1 MLWRNQ
7 AKDYAGYTTNMPGGL
22 LQLVGTGAQNELV
35 NGNPSMTHFRS
46 VYRRHTN
53 FAMEQ
58 IRLVMTASNLEFN
71 VNSTRTFSC
80 KVERIANLLH
90 DCYLVLN
97 IPDIWSPM
105 KFTNSA
111 TMPTGYDA
119 RSNSMGYEFQWIR
132 NLGYNL
138 IDSVEVTMNGQVIQ
152 RMTGE
157 WMKMYSYLTHDAN
170 KRKIIDRM
178 IGNVPEVYDPA
189 NAYDRVNQ
197 YPHAIAVSTLPTAA
211 PQTRIPEPSIRG
223 RQLIVPLHFWFC
235 ENPGL
240 ALPLTSLQNTDV
252 YINVT
257 VRGLND
263 LYTVIDTTPN
273 LANLVVTAGVSTS
286 DGSSSTGR
294 IVTYTAV
301 GSSQMVVGQR
311 VTITGMS
318 PSIYNASNVE
328 VVSVSS
334 TTFTVALE
342 ITAGST
348 SGQSGSVTGP
358 SNPTFGQRVA
368 PVNYPLQLFLSPP
381 LTTGLPSNT
390 SLTTWIPDFYV
401 EANYIYLTEMEM
413 NQLARADQTFLVKTI
428 KYVNKEGQFGGNT
441 DLEIPMFNLV
451 TRIVFTSQRSDRRLV
466 NDWDNYTNWTNPN
479 RAPWSSISADVDTVL
494 YSSGQQQV
502 SSVAPRDSIID
513 GVLLFDGKERFNPL
527 PLPFFSLQQM
537 YKYATGQITE
547 LPGVYQ
553 YSFSLDHDQY
563 QPSGAANGSMFNK
576 IILRV
581 TLQTPLPLSVNTNG
595 ASTSSIVCVL
605 TSTLF
610 SPNPTV
616 IAAADVNLTD
626 PVTGRPL
633 YPPGTITTVVQTNNN
648 VIFTFT
654 YNVGVYVEAMN
665 FLRIVSGLG
674 NLVFA
679 S

>member
-1 MLWRNQ
+1 
-7 AKDYAGYTTNMPGGL
+7 MPGGL
-22 LQLVGTGAQNELV
+22 VQLVGTGAQNELV

-58 IRLVMTASNLEFN
+58 VRLTMSASNLEFN
-71 VNSTRTFSC
+71 INSTRTLSC

-90 DCYLVLN
+90 DCYLVLT

-105 KFTNSA
+105 KYVGSTP
-111 TMPTGYDA
+111 MPPGYDV

-138 IDSVEVTMNGQVIQ
+138 IDSIELTMNGQVIQ

-170 KRKIIDRM
+170 KRLIIDEM
-178 IGNVPEVYDPA
+178 VGNVPEVYDPS
-189 NAYDRVNQ
+189 NAYDRENQ
-197 YPHAIAVSTLPTAA
+197 YPHAITVSTLPVAA
-211 PQTRIPEPSIRG
+211 PRTRTPEPSIRG
-223 RQLIVPLHFWFC
+223 RRLIIPLHFWFC

-240 ALPLTSLQNTDV
+240 ALPLTSLQNTDT

-273 LANLVVTAGVSTS
+273 LANLTVTAAT
-286 DGSSSTGR
+286 GSLID
-294 IVTYTAV
+294 IVYTAV
-301 GSSQMVVGQR
+301 GSSQMAVGQR
-311 VTITGMS
+311 VTVTGM
-318 PSIYNASNVE
+318 PSAFNVINAE
-328 VVSVSS
+328 VIATTS
-334 TTFTVALE
+334 TTFTVAVESSVLTVTGQNG
-342 ITAGST
+342 TA
-348 SGQSGSVTGP
+348 TGP

-368 PVNYPLQLFLSPP
+368 PTNFPLSLFLSPP
-381 LTTGLPSNT
+381 LVTGLPSNPT
-390 SLTTWIPDFYV
+390 VTTWIPDFYV

-413 NQLARADQTFLVKTI
+413 NQLAKADQTFLVKTV

-451 TRIVFTSQRSDRRLV
+451 TRIVFSSQRSDRMLV
-466 NDWDNYTNWTNPN
+466 NDWDNYTNWTNPR
-479 RAPWSSISADVDTVL
+479 RAPWSASTTDTTTSM

-513 GVLLFDGKERFNPL
+513 GVILFDGKERFTPK

-537 YKYATGQITE
+537 YKYSTGQITD

-576 IILRV
+576 ILLRLS
-581 TLQTPLPLSVNTNG
+581 LQTPLPLSVTTDG
-595 ASTSSIVCVL
+595 GPTTSVVCVL

-610 SPNPTV
+610 SPNPVV
-616 IAAADVNLTD
+616 IPAADVNLVD
-626 PVTGRPL
+626 PKTGKPL
-633 YPPGTITTVVQTNNN
+633 YPPGTVTTVVQSNNN

-654 YNVGVYVEAMN
+654 YDVGVYVESIN